1 MVTDAFNSVR
11 SKIQGK
17 GDTSMSAGNV
27 KRGISIGHISAAAD
41 YLGPGAIETNRYQAE
56 IFDLVR
62 RRGVL
67 GQRINQTPATGQPS
81 RYFEETNIPLATN
94 ADPRVLSATASQPT
108 RIEQVLTLKALL
120 AQINY
125 SIFDVEVNQQQG
137 QFAYLE
143 AKDLTD
149 AVDSVLKLHDQ
160 QLWTGT
166 DTNLVI
172 PTTTQYFGISGQIL
186 NATFVAPLGSGAY
199 PPNFSQNVT
208 VASSG
213 SLIDA
218 LKGQVAGMVSRT
230 DFEVKPSAFYGSPV
244 FLDLFD
250 REAKSFQLYY
260 NETEIQ
266 PGVIV
271 KAIPTQAGL
280 LPLVPEPFIPTYQGG
295 AGGTNP
301 ATGSA
306 YRQYEGFILS
316 EEFIEYHWLTS
327 PVPRIFQLGL
337 LGNLAAQ
344 FVILKFGAVVA
355 KGASYAQA
363 HFLTVR

>member
-1 MVTDAFNSVR
+1 
-11 SKIQGK
+11 
-17 GDTSMSAGNV
+17 MSSNF
-27 KRGISIGHISAAAD
+27 KRGRMIGNINAAAD
-41 YLGPGAIETNRYQAE
+41 FLGPGAIETNRYQSE
-56 IFDLVR
+56 IFDMVR

-81 RYFEETNIPLATN
+81 RYFEETNIPVATSS
-94 ADPRVLSATASQPT
+94 DPRVLSATATQPQ
-108 RIEQVLTLKALL
+108 RNEMVVTLKAMM

-143 AKDLTD
+143 AKDLSD

-160 QLWTGT
+160 QLWTGS
-166 DTNLVI
+166 DTNLII
-172 PTTTQYFGISGQIL
+172 PTTLQYFGISGQIA
-186 NATFVAPLGSGAY
+186 NAPFITPQGTAAV
-199 PPNFSQNVT
+199 PPGFTQNV
-208 VASSG
+208 VVSASG

-218 LKGQVAGMVSRT
+218 LKTQVAGMVSRT
-230 DFEVKPSAFYGSPV
+230 DFEVKPSAFYANPM
-244 FLDLFD
+244 FLDKFD
-250 REAKSFQLYY
+250 QEAKTFQIFM

-280 LPLVPEPFIPTYQGG
+280 LPLVPEAFIPSYKSGPTLV
-295 AGGTNP
+295 
-301 ATGSA
+301 
-306 YRQYEGFILS
+306 QYEGFILS

-327 PVPRIFQLGL
+327 PVPRVFQLGL

-344 FVILKFGAVVA
+344 FVVLKFGSVVA
-355 KGASYAQA
+355 KGASYCHS
-363 HFLTVR
+363 HFYTIR

>member
-1 MVTDAFNSVR
+1 
-11 SKIQGK
+11 
-17 GDTSMSAGNV
+17 MSAGNV
-27 KRGISIGHISAAAD
+27 KRGRAIGHISAAAD

-81 RYFEETNIPLATN
+81 RYFEELAINSAGN
-94 ADPRVLSATASQPT
+94 ADPRVLTATASQPN
-108 RIEQVLTLKALL
+108 RVEQVVTLKALL
-120 AQINY
+120 AQLNY

-160 QLWTGT
+160 QLWTGN
-166 DTNLVI
+166 DTNLVV
-172 PTTTQYFGISGQIL
+172 PTTLQYYGISGQI
-186 NATFVAPLGSGAY
+186 ATAPFVAPLGTSAY
-199 PPNFSQNVT
+199 PPGFTQNLQISAT
-208 VASSG
+208 G
-213 SLIDA
+213 SLVDGV
-218 LKGQVAGMVSRT
+218 KQQVAYMVSRT

-250 REAKSFQLYY
+250 REAKTQQLYY

-280 LPLVPEPFIPTYQGG
+280 LPLIPEPFIPILQASPGVTVK
-295 AGGTNP
+295 
-301 ATGSA
+301 
-306 YRQYEGFILS
+306 QYEGFVLS

-344 FVILKFGAVVA
+344 FVILKFGSVVA
-355 KGASYAQA
+355 KGASYA
-363 HFLTVR
+363 HSHVFTVR

>member
-1 MVTDAFNSVR
+1 MGV
-11 SKIQGK
+11 
-17 GDTSMSAGNV
+17 GNV
-27 KRGISIGHISAAAD
+27 KRGMPIGSISAAAD
-41 YLGPGAIETNRYQAE
+41 FLGPGAIETNKYQSE

-81 RYFEETNIPLATN
+81 RYFEETAIPTAAAT
-94 ADPRVLSATASQPT
+94 DPRVIVPVASQPQ
-108 RIEQVLTLKALL
+108 RIEQVLNLKALV

-149 AVDSVLKLHDQ
+149 AVDSVLKEHDKE
-160 QLWTGT
+160 LWIGT
-166 DTNLVI
+166 DTNLII
-172 PTTTQYFGISGQIL
+172 PTTLQYFGISGQIL
-186 NATFVAPLGSGAY
+186 NAPTLVVGGGAPPGY
-199 PPNFSQNVT
+199 SQNLLISAT
-208 VASSG
+208 G
-213 SLIDA
+213 SLIDGI
-218 LKGQVAGMVSRT
+218 KTQVAKMVSRT
-230 DFEVKPSAFYGSPV
+230 DFEVKPSAWYSSP
-244 FLDLFD
+244 LFCDSID

-271 KAIPTQAGL
+271 KAIPTQAGM
-280 LPLVPEPFIPTYQGG
+280 LPLVPEPFIPILASPGLNSVGVANQ
-295 AGGTNP
+295 
-301 ATGSA
+301 
-306 YRQYEGFILS
+306 QFEGFILS

-327 PVPRIFQLGL
+327 PVPRVFQLGL

-344 FVILKFGAVVA
+344 FVILKFGSVVA
-355 KGASYAQA
+355 KGASYA
-363 HFLTVR
+363 HSHLWTVR

>member
-1 MVTDAFNSVR
+1 MGV
-11 SKIQGK
+11 
-17 GDTSMSAGNV
+17 GNV
-27 KRGISIGHISAAAD
+27 RRGKMIGQISAAAD
-41 YLGPGAIETNRYQAE
+41 FLGPGAIETNRYQSE

-81 RYFEETNIPLATN
+81 RYFEEIAINTATST
-94 ADPRVLSATASQPT
+94 DPRVIVPVASQPQ
-108 RIEQVLTLKALL
+108 RIEQVVTLKALVSQL
-120 AQINY
+120 NY

-160 QLWTGT
+160 QLWTGN
-166 DTNLVI
+166 DTNLII
-172 PTTTQYFGISGQIL
+172 PTTQNYFGISGQIL
-186 NATFVAPLGSGAY
+186 NATFLNPLGGNAV
-199 PPNFSQNVT
+199 PPGFTQNIQVS
-208 VASSG
+208 SSG

-218 LKGQVAGMVSRT
+218 LKTQVAGMVSRT
-230 DFEVKPSAFYGSPV
+230 DFEVKPSAFYASPL

-250 REAKSFQLYY
+250 KEAKTFQLYY

-280 LPLVPEPFIPTYQGG
+280 LPLIPEPFIPTLPSGP
-295 AGGTNP
+295 TVK
-301 ATGSA
+301 
-306 YRQYEGFILS
+306 QYEGFILS

-327 PVPRIFQLGL
+327 PVPRVFQLGL

-355 KGASYAQA
+355 KGASYA
-363 HFLTVR
+363 HSHYYTLR